1 MNSLAISSLSTFR
14 SQIWCNF
21 IRWLLHAGYWFGLT
35 SMVLHRCL
43 KITSF
48 NLYALNRFKITTQI
62 VIITTGYRI
71 NQTLIYGN
79 KVFLNEYI
87 MNPSK
92 SDCRSIFFINNNNFW
107 FLLINIALAKQDAYC
122 AWTTNVF
129 GSSRTK
135 WLDQVHRRLLGPLL
149 KEVKNMLNCAAKR
162 VSEEAGR
169 LKFFR
174 RYRDDFT
181 SLNIDNFMILAGEIY
196 PPSLSLTQETRIEV
210 KWMC

>member
-14 SQIWCNF
+14 SQIRCNF
-21 IRWLLHAGYWFGLT
+21 IGWRTHAGYGFGLT
-35 SMVLHRCL
+35 SMVLHQCL
-43 KITSF
+43 KITSI
-48 NLYALNRFKITTQI
+48 NSYALNEFKITTQI
-62 VIITTGYRI
+62 VIITSGYGR

-122 AWTTNVF
+122 AWMTNVF

-135 WLDQVHRRLLGPLL
+135 
-149 KEVKNMLNCAAKR
+149 
-162 VSEEAGR
+162 
-169 LKFFR
+169 
-174 RYRDDFT
+174 
-181 SLNIDNFMILAGEIY
+181 
-196 PPSLSLTQETRIEV
+196 
-210 KWMC
+210 

>member
-1 MNSLAISSLSTFR
+1 MQKSILCHSQITPTNSLAVSSLSTFR

-21 IRWLLHAGYWFGLT
+21 IGWRTHAGYGFGLT

-43 KITSF
+43 KITSI
-48 NLYALNRFKITTQI
+48 NSYALNEFKITTQI
-62 VIITTGYRI
+62 VIITSGYGR

-92 SDCRSIFFINNNNFW
+92 SDCHSIFFINNNNFW

-122 AWTTNVF
+122 AWTANVF

-149 KEVKNMLNCAAKR
+149 KEVKNMPNCAAKG
-162 VSEEAGR
+162 V
-169 LKFFR
+169 LPFNNFF
-174 RYRDDFT
+174 FC
-181 SLNIDNFMILAGEIY
+181 
-196 PPSLSLTQETRIEV
+196 
-210 KWMC
+210 K